1 MSINVDIFLAYPII
15 SDFKLPPPDPKRMR
29 HVCRLDL
36 VHGANDGEI
45 LEEAFRILNVA
56 HPGDYNERSLSV
68 GDIVTI
74 AGKRSYRCGWS
85 GWERLERPLLRQRNI
100 RDALRRLMVRKRTP
114 RFGMG
119 RILCRLLGCAA
130 AQTPA
135 CARCRSFIYDPDFL
149 PPGRWLREVL
159 DGARRLRRK
168 CLHRCEVCRC
178 RIWFSEWQC
187 CSEQCFEQWL
197 PF

>member
-1 MSINVDIFLAYPII
+1 
-15 SDFKLPPPDPKRMR
+15 MR
-29 HVCRLDL
+29 HVCRLGL
-36 VHGANDGEI
+36 AHGANDEEI
-45 LEEAFRILNVA
+45 LEETFRRLNVA
-56 HPGDYNERSLSV
+56 YPAEYCERSLSA

-85 GWERLERPLLRQRNI
+85 GWELLEHPLLRRRTI
-100 RDALRRLMVRKRTP
+100 RDAFRRLMVRKRKWCL
-114 RFGMG
+114 GMG

-149 PPGRWLREVL
+149 PPGRWVGRVL
-159 DGARRLRRK
+159 DGVQRLRRK

-187 CSEQCFEQWL
+187 CSEHCFEQWV